1 MVTRRK
7 SKTTTPRMLG
17 WKRSKVDKKDESVEE
32 KEEKEA
38 EEEEA
43 WKDDEDGEELEEE
56 ENNAAMAPEEGRGR
70 GRERGAS
77 PVRQTHATHPDCAH
91 GGHVL
96 QVGPLD
102 ERPDDEASGGRKV
115 GVDERERGVGVRSQG
130 GAGVEAGPTEPQHRP
145 AQDDEGNV
153 VRLHLGCVWG
163 CSGHSLL
170 GCPSRDRA

>member
-43 WKDDEDGEELEEE
+43 WKDDEDGEELEA

-77 PVRQTHATHPDCAH
+77 PVRPMRRTQIAPTAVMCFKWARSMSAQTTR
-91 GGHVL
+91 
-96 QVGPLD
+96 QVAAA
-102 ERPDDEASGGRKV
+102 R
-115 GVDERERGVGVRSQG
+115 
-130 GAGVEAGPTEPQHRP
+130 
-145 AQDDEGNV
+145 
-153 VRLHLGCVWG
+153 
-163 CSGHSLL
+163 
-170 GCPSRDRA
+170 